1 MPKMIFDGQEIE
13 VPAGMTVLQAA
24 RVAGIEIPVFC
35 YHERLDI
42 AGNCRMCLVEMQ
54 GAPKPIASCA
64 MPVSE
69 GMVIRTTTP
78 MVKKARE
85 GVLEFLLINHPLDCP
100 ICDQGGECD
109 LQDITMSYGCGSS
122 RYEEDKR
129 AVPPKHMGP
138 LVKTEMTRCIHCT
151 RCVRFLQGVAGVG
164 ELATTGRGEDAQI
177 ESFLDRPLTS
187 ELSGNI
193 IDLCPV
199 GALTSRPYAFR
210 GRPWALTKTPSI
222 DVLDALGSAIRI
234 DSAHGV
240 VERIMPR
247 LNEDVNEE
255 WLSDRSRFSC
265 DGLRLQR
272 LDRPYVRGENGRL
285 EPASWEDAFEAI
297 KGKLHGTHGSKIGA
311 IAGDLVDV
319 EAMTSLLDL
328 MDALGSPHTDCR
340 QDSAHLEPASRAS
353 YLFNTPLSAFSQATR
368 CLIIDA
374 DLRAEAPLLAAR
386 LRTRFNQGGF
396 EVAYLGT
403 PLDKKR
409 ALTFPVT
416 DLGDDPGTL
425 DALISGKHPWAKDLK
440 DHPNTFIIVGTSALE
455 RRDGAGILGRVRAFV
470 DAHNLVRD
478 DWHGFNVLHRAAA
491 RVGGL
496 DIGFVPTNHGWSTSL
511 MLQAAKRGDLD
522 VMYLLGADD
531 IDMSMLGKAFVIY
544 QGHHGDQ
551 GAARA
556 DVVLP
561 SLAYTEKDGTYVN
574 TLGMVQRAYQGL
586 KGPGFAKPDWRII
599 ADLATALGHPLG
611 YDTLQGVRG
620 RMTERNPLFG
630 PNGEAVARPWSTFG
644 DVHAALDPG
653 AFHSSRTSLYMGNVI
668 SRASPTMAAC
678 EAIQREDAHHA

>member
-24 RVAGIEIPVFC
+24 REAGIEIPVFC

-54 GAPKPIASCA
+54 GVPKPIASCA
-64 MPVSE
+64 MPVGE
-69 GMVIRTTTP
+69 GMVISTTSP

-109 LQDITMSYGCGSS
+109 LQDITMSYGCGAS

-151 RCVRFLQGVAGVG
+151 RCVRFLQDVAGVA

-177 ESFLDRPLTS
+177 ESFLDKPLTS

-210 GRPWALTKTPSI
+210 GRPWELTKTPSI

-240 VERIMPR
+240 VERILPR
-247 LNEDVNEE
+247 LNEDINEE

-272 LDRPYVRGENGRL
+272 LDRPYVRAKSGRL
-285 EPASWEDAFEAI
+285 EEATWEEAFAAI
-297 KGKLHGTHGSKIGA
+297 KKRVDGLHGSKIGA

-319 EAMTSLLDL
+319 EAMASLLDL
-328 MDALGSPHTDCR
+328 MTALGSPHTDCR
-340 QDSAHLEPASRAS
+340 QDGAAFETKSRQS
-353 YLFNTPLSAFSQATR
+353 YLFNTPLARLADATR

-374 DLRAEAPLLAAR
+374 DLRAQAPLLAAR
-386 LRTRFNQGGF
+386 LRGRYNQGGF
-396 EVAYLGT
+396 EVAYLGS
-403 PLDKKR
+403 PLPKNR
-409 ALTFPVT
+409 ALTIPVT
-416 DLGDDPGTL
+416 DLGSDPGTL
-425 DALISGKHPWAKDLK
+425 DALISGKHPFMKDIK
-440 DHPNTFIIVGTSALE
+440 NHPNTVVILGQNALT
-455 RRDGAGILGRVRAFV
+455 RRDGPALLGRVRALCE
-470 DAHNLVRD
+470 AHGLVRD
-478 DWHGFNVLHRAAA
+478 DWCGFNVLHTAAA

-496 DIGFVPTNHGWSTSL
+496 DIGFVPTHHGWSTSL
-511 MLQAAKRGDLD
+511 MLQAAKRGDLE

-531 IDMSMLGKAFVIY
+531 IDMSMLGRAFVIY

-561 SLAYTEKDGTYVN
+561 SLAYTEKDATYVN
-574 TLGMVQRAYQGL
+574 TFGMVQRAYQGL
-586 KGPGFAKPDWRII
+586 KGPGSARPDWQIVTQ
-599 ADLATALGHPLG
+599 LAAFLGHPLG
-611 YDTLQGVRG
+611 YDTLTGVRT
-620 RMTERNPLFG
+620 RMGQINPIFAHPENAVGAPWEAFGDEKLPLDPAPFHSAHAPLF
-630 PNGEAVARPWSTFG
+630 
-644 DVHAALDPG
+644 
-653 AFHSSRTSLYMGNVI
+653 MGNVI

-678 EAIQREDAHHA
+678 EATHREEAHHA